1 MVAVIRECDKYA
13 HDVGNIMSKN
23 NAKMMT
29 SGDKKRDKYGYMS
42 VTRRR

>member
-1 MVAVIRECDKYA
+1 VIRECDKYA

-23 NAKMMT
+23 NAKMTT
-29 SGDKKRDKYGYMS
+29 SDDKKKRDKYGYMS